1 MKNTRK
7 ARKMNKKIN
16 IPDNVKV
23 VLETLYKNGFEGYLV
38 GGCVRDFI
46 LGKVPYDY
54 DITTNA
60 LPDEMKECFKDFRFF
75 ETGISHGTLTVVSE
89 DENIE
94 ITTYRK
100 DGEYKDGRRPLS
112 VEFTPSL
119 EEDLKRRD
127 FTMNAI
133 AYSEKDGFVDFFGG
147 INDIENKVIKAVGNP
162 YERFSEDKLRIM
174 RGIRFSSE
182 LSFEIENETKS
193 ATFSL
198 KEGLTKISAERIS
211 AELDKLLMGDNVY
224 SVLME
229 YADVLAV
236 VIPEIK
242 PCIDFEQKNPYHIYT
257 VWEHIAKAVEKSPKD
272 IKVRLSML
280 FHDIGKPR
288 CFTVDEKGIGHF
300 KGHEK
305 ISAEMAEEILRRL
318 KKSNDIINTVKK
330 LVEMHYI
337 KPSKETGDEF
347 SDKQIRKILTKINR
361 EDFFLLTDVLR
372 ADSLSKAE
380 FAKERLSAIDRME
393 KKAEEMYEKG
403 ECLSLKDLSLNGNDI
418 SALGYEK
425 KEIGN
430 ALSFLLDA
438 VISEKVINEREKLIE
453 YLTKRGL

>member
-23 VLETLYKNGFEGYLV
+23 VLETLYENGFEGYLV

-46 LGKVPYDY
+46 LEKVPYDY

-60 LPDEMKECFKDFRFF
+60 LPDEMKECFKDFKVF

-89 DENIE
+89 GENIE

-100 DGEYKDGRRPLS
+100 DGEYKDGRHPLS
-112 VEFTPSL
+112 VEFTPCL

-182 LSFEIENETKS
+182 LSFEIESETKS
-193 ATFSL
+193 AIFSL
-198 KEGLTKISAERIS
+198 KEGLKEISVERIS
-211 AELDKLLMGDNVY
+211 TELDKLLMGDNVY

-229 YADVLAV
+229 YADVLSV

-257 VWEHIAKAVEKSPKD
+257 VWEHIVKAVEKSPKD
-272 IKVRLSML
+272 IKIRLSML

-288 CFTVDEKGIGHF
+288 CFSVDEKGIGHF
-300 KGHEK
+300 LGHEK
-305 ISAEMAEEILRRL
+305 ISAEMAGEILRRL
-318 KKSNDIINTVKK
+318 KKSNDTINTVKK

-337 KPSKETGDEF
+337 KPSKENGNEF

-380 FAKERLSAIDRME
+380 FAKERLPAIDRME

-418 SALGYEK
+418 EKLGFK
-425 KEIGN
+425 GKEIGE

-438 VISEKVINEREKLIE
+438 VISEKVVNKREELIE
-453 YLTKRGL
+453 YLTRKEL